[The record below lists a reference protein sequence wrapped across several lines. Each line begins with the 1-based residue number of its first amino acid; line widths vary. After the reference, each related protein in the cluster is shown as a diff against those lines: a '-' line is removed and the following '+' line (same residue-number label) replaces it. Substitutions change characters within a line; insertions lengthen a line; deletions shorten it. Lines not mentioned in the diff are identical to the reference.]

1 MGRRTDGWTRT
12 DEGVQIPEKVLFH
25 LGQIPSCRFPIER
38 IRTRSLKLGCLSQN
52 CRGGLISQVS
62 ELKSLWTFFLPARQ
76 SKQIVPSSNRTVG
89 GHSSIS
95 FHSTQ
100 SMDFAHPVQYCP
112 VRDRESISLRCLFVH
127 SDDETCRILVGIDVR
142 LLELSPPPPMTEPAG
157 PAEYIRSFGHH
168 KSPLSS
174 FLPQGEQP

>member
-62 ELKSLWTFFLPARQ
+62 GLKSLWTFFLPARQ

-100 SMDFAHPVQYCP
+100 SMDFAHPVQYSQSETERAFRSGAYLCT
-112 VRDRESISLRCLFVH
+112 RMTRRAGFWSGSTYASSSYLLLLR
-127 SDDETCRILVGIDVR
+127 
-142 LLELSPPPPMTEPAG
+142 
-157 PAEYIRSFGHH
+157 
-168 KSPLSS
+168 
-174 FLPQGEQP
+174 